1 MKHKKILAALL
12 AVLILAG
19 GVSALA
25 AAGGSDN
32 PLVTLSYLTDT
43 FTKSI
48 LNQTQSKIN
57 SAQSTY
63 EAKLD
68 AKLAGIDTSGGG
80 SGAAA
85 YSVVSLSTGQTLTG
99 RVGCEIM
106 LRVGTAS
113 CVSDS
118 SPGLIDTTTGGTL
131 ENGGSLVKNHLYL
144 VTIDTRSIR
153 ATSAVKVLVRGPYS
167 IT

>member
-1 MKHKKILAALL
+1 MRKVFAVLL
-12 AVLILAG
+12 AGLIFAG
-19 GVSALA
+19 AVSALA

-43 FTKSI
+43 FTKNI

-57 SAQSTY
+57 STQSTY

-68 AKLAGIDTSGGG
+68 AKLSGLSGSGG

-85 YSVVSLSTGQTLTG
+85 YSVVDLSSGQTLTG

-106 LRVGTAS
+106 LRVGTAT
-113 CVSDS
+113 CVSS
-118 SPGLIDTTTGGTL
+118 GTPGLIDTTTGGTL